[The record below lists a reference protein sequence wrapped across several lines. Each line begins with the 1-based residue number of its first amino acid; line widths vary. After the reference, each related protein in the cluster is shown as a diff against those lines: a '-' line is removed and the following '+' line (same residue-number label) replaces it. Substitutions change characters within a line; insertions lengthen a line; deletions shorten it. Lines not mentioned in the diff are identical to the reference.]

1 MTALQTQ
8 TIVFEDKFFDESNT
22 KGTSGIIALLDAD
35 GRVIL
40 CNPERKQMEVEIQ
53 KMVNSP
59 RYFCLQDIDLYADY
73 DWGTT
78 QFAGL
83 VVKNLKATP
92 GLENC
97 ISHLVFSDEQARD
110 STHIRW
116 RNALL

>member
-1 MTALQTQ
+1 MTTLQTQ
-8 TIVFEDKFFDESNT
+8 TIVFEDKFFDESDI

-35 GRVIL
+35 GRVML
-40 CNPERKQMEVEIQ
+40 RNPEKKQMEAEI
-53 KMVNSP
+53 KKVMKSP

-73 DWGTT
+73 EWGTI
-78 QFAGL
+78 QFSGL

-110 STHIRW
+110 TVHNTW
-116 RNALL
+116 NNAL